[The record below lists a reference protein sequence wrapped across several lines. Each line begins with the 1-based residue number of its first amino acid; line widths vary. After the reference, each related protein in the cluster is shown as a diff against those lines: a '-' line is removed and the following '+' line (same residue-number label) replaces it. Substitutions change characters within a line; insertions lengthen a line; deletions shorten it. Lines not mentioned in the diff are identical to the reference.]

1 MNRGVLE
8 EENRLL
14 KERVIFLEREILRLS
29 SGRLHPTTQAAETW
43 EVIEDESFSD
53 WVPVTAPPG
62 FSAEDGPPAVPL
74 ICKDLAERNLKPGKF
89 SPLQRAEAAFE
100 TGFWIRI
107 ALETSTPFQDTQ
119 SLKGLNPAH
128 WIVFR
133 GALGGLPVRSTR
145 KSDCVK
151 ALWEEAD
158 SILVSVASLTELHIV
173 CAGAGLSL
181 PKQIRWRSQQ

>member
-1 MNRGVLE
+1 MNRGALE

-29 SGRLHPTTQAAETW
+29 AGRPHPTTQVAETW

-53 WVPVTAPPG
+53 WVPVTASLG
-62 FSAEDGPPAVPL
+62 FSAEDGPPAVPS

-89 SPLQRAEAAFE
+89 SPLQRAEAAFV

-133 GALGGLPVRSTR
+133 GARSSWRFACEIYPEVRLCQGFVGGGR
-145 KSDCVK
+145 
-151 ALWEEAD
+151 
-158 SILVSVASLTELHIV
+158 
-173 CAGAGLSL
+173 
-181 PKQIRWRSQQ
+181 